1 METLTRPNDHPGE
14 LAGYGPVISD
24 LARQVAEAQTR
35 GQWRYTIDD
44 PDTGQPLGNGITR
57 RRPTTAQRRQ
67 IEAQN
72 PTCIHPGCRAPA
84 INADIDHR
92 IEYAHGGPPTPT
104 TSTPTAPTTTP
115 SATAPAGPAPPSK
128 TATTSTKAASATN
141 TPPAAG
147 LRKFKLPMAQKTW
160 PMNA

>member
-1 METLTRPNDHPGE
+1 METLTRLNDHPGE

-92 IEYAHGGPPTPT
+92 IEYAHGGPTHPNYLDPYCAYHHTIRHRARWTRTPLENGDHLHQSRLGHKYT
-104 TSTPTAPTTTP
+104 TSGRSP
-115 SATAPAGPAPPSK
+115 
-128 TATTSTKAASATN
+128 
-141 TPPAAG
+141 
-147 LRKFKLPMAQKTW
+147 
-160 PMNA
+160 